1 MGGIIAELDSIA
13 NEVDD
18 FRCLFEEIDEESDAN
33 ITDEAERAEW
43 CVTRLDL
50 IIDQLKESEG
60 KHNAN

>member
-33 ITDEAERAEW
+33 ITDETERAEW
-43 CVTRLDL
+43 CVTKLDL

>member
-18 FRCLFEEIDEESDAN
+18 FRCFFEEIDEESDAS
-33 ITDEAERAEW
+33 ITDETERAEW

>member
-18 FRCLFEEIDEESDAN
+18 FRCFFEEIDEESDAN
-33 ITDEAERAEW
+33 ITDETERAEW
-43 CVTRLDL
+43 CVTKLDL